1 LGYIDSVGGDQ
12 SSTKKF
18 ICLSITFFAIVS
30 AAPPGISVSQY
41 RLLDID
47 FKQLICNFIYLKFL
61 YIYEFGQ
68 PAVHRGKHQ
77 LLLQ

>member
-1 LGYIDSVGGDQ
+1 LGYIDSVGGDH
-12 SSTKKF
+12 SSTEKF

-47 FKQLICNFIYLKFL
+47 FNIICNFKYLRIMDL
-61 YIYEFGQ
+61 ASQQYI
-68 PAVHRGKHQ
+68 VVNIS
-77 LLLQ
+77 